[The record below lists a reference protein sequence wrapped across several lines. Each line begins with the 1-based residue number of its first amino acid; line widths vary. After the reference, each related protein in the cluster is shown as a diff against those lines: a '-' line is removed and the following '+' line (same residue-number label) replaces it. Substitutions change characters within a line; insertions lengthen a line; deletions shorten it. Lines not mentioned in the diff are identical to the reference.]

1 VKKKKMNEGNINADD
16 EEVLES
22 NRRIAEDGGW
32 GRIRGNND
40 STRAMKTKGS
50 WAFARRTI
58 SCNTAPDPPAT
69 TEPDPPAI
77 RLPFLT
83 VLAAEQVAK
92 IISDKD
98 MLQLAPIHAELIRK
112 TGLKRKTEKESGEC
126 SPTEVE
132 KRKKKYG
139 ESKNNQ
145 LDNYERKALSDNTI
159 PDRYAKMN
167 KECND
172 NNDKIGG

>member
-1 VKKKKMNEGNINADD
+1 MNEENINADD
-16 EEVLES
+16 EETAES
-22 NRRIAEDGGW
+22 NRRMAEDGGW
-32 GRIRGNND
+32 GRIRSNNG
-40 STRAMKTKGS
+40 STRTMKTKGS

-58 SCNTAPDPPAT
+58 SCNSAPDPPAT

-77 RLPFLT
+77 RLPSLT

-112 TGLKRKTEKESGEC
+112 TGIKRKTEKESGVC

-132 KRKKKYG
+132 KRKKKNG
-139 ESKNNQ
+139 ESKNEQ
-145 LDNYERKALSDNTI
+145 LDNYEATALHDNTI
-159 PDRYAKMN
+159 PNREAKMN
-167 KECND
+167 KECKD
-172 NNDKIGG
+172 NNDNIGV